1 VSSEQL
7 KAQCA
12 ISSFYREHLMSS
24 KILVLGATGTIGRPL
39 VAGLLARGEAARAA
53 SRGGQSVDGAEGVV
67 FDFTNP
73 DTIAPAFDGVDRVY
87 VLLPAGY
94 TAVQDL
100 LLPIVAE
107 AAKRDIKI
115 VFQSATG
122 ADADDSNP
130 YRQVE
135 LAIEKSGSPFVI
147 LRPNWFSDNFHSFW
161 KQGLD
166 HGSIAL
172 PAGDSK
178 TSFIDARDIAE
189 SAVAVL
195 ASSAFDG
202 RAFNLNGPEA
212 LTYSEAAAVLSHV
225 IGKPIHYTAIS
236 EEAFIDVLK
245 SVGVPDENAELM
257 ASIFHPV
264 REGWTGALTDDV
276 EVLTGRAPR
285 TLKTYA
291 VDNASLLIRDVPEA
305 I

>member
-1 VSSEQL
+1 
-7 KAQCA
+7 
-12 ISSFYREHLMSS
+12 MSG

-39 VAGLLARGEAARAA
+39 VAGLLARGEPVRAA
-53 SRGGQSVDGAEGVV
+53 SRGGQSVGDAEGQV

-107 AAKRDIKI
+107 AARRDVKI
-115 VFQSATG
+115 VFQSAIA

-147 LRPNWFSDNFHSFW
+147 LRPNWFSDNFHTFW

-195 ASSAFDG
+195 NSSEFDG
-202 RAFNLNGPEA
+202 RAIDLNGPEA
-212 LTYSEAAAVLSHV
+212 LTYTQAAAILSDV

-236 EEAFIDVLK
+236 EQAFIDMLK
-245 SVGVPDENAELM
+245 SAGVPGESAALM

-264 REGWTGALTDDV
+264 REGRTGTLTDDV

-291 VDNASLLIRDVPEA
+291 VDNAALLTRDVPRGV
-305 I
+305 

>member
-1 VSSEQL
+1 
-7 KAQCA
+7 
-12 ISSFYREHLMSS
+12 MSS
-24 KILVLGATGTIGRPL
+24 KVLVLGATGTIGRPL
-39 VAGLLARGEAARAA
+39 VAGLLARGEPVRAA

-73 DTIAPAFDGVDRVY
+73 GTIAPAFDGVDRVY

-107 AAKRDIKI
+107 AAKRSARI

-122 ADADDSNP
+122 ADAEDSNP

-135 LAIEKSGSPFVI
+135 LAVEKSGSPFVI
-147 LRPNWFSDNFHSFW
+147 LRPNWFSDNFHNFW

-189 SAVAVL
+189 CATAVL
-195 ASSAFDG
+195 ASCAFDG

-212 LTYSEAAAVLSHV
+212 LTYTEAAGILSDA
-225 IGKPIHYTAIS
+225 IGKPIHYTAVS
-236 EEAFIDVLK
+236 DEAFIDMLT
-245 SVGVPDENAELM
+245 SAGVPGDNAALM

-276 EVLTGRAPR
+276 EVLTGHAPR

-291 VDNASLLIRDVPEA
+291 VDNAALLTA
-305 I
+305 

>member
-1 VSSEQL
+1 
-7 KAQCA
+7 
-12 ISSFYREHLMSS
+12 MSS
-24 KILVLGATGTIGRPL
+24 KILVLGATGTVGRPL
-39 VAGLLARGEAARAA
+39 VAGLLARGEAVRAA
-53 SRGGQSVDGAEGVV
+53 SRGGQSVGDIEGIV
-67 FDFTNP
+67 FDFANP
-73 DTIAPAFDGVDRVY
+73 DTIAPAFDSVDRVY

-107 AAKRDIKI
+107 AAKRDVKI

-172 PAGDSK
+172 PAGKSR
-178 TSFIDARDIAE
+178 TSFIDARDIAN
-189 SAVAVL
+189 SAIAAL
-195 ASSAFDG
+195 ASHAFDG
-202 RAFNLNGPEA
+202 KAFNLNGPEA
-212 LTYSEAAAVLSHV
+212 LDYTEAAAILSDV
-225 IGKPIHYTAIS
+225 IGRPIRYTAVS
-236 EEAFIDVLK
+236 DVAFIEMLK
-245 SVGVPDENAELM
+245 LAGVPGDNAALM

-264 REGWTGALTDDV
+264 RAGWTGALTNDV
-276 EVLTGRAPR
+276 EMLTGRTPR

-291 VDNASLLIRDVPEA
+291 IDNASLLTA
-305 I
+305 